1 MRLIDEKYTIYQ
13 LLYKITKQS
22 YTPESGFQKVELL
35 GPDLTLITYS
45 TSTILEI

>member
-1 MRLIDEKYTIYQ
+1 MRLINGKYTIYQ

-22 YTPESGFQKVELL
+22 YTPESGFQKIELL

>member
-1 MRLIDEKYTIYQ
+1 MKLINGKYTIYQ